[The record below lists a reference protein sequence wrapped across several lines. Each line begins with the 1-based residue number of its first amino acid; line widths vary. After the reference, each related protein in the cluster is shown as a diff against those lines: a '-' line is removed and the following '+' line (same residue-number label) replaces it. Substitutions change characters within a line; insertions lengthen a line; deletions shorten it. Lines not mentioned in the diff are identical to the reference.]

1 MVETFHYLQVKTL
14 RYGAKMINLSQVTLS
29 RIVSIRLFGLVI
41 FLSITAGCTLP
52 VSTTASNQETPDMTS
67 DAKWTESNIVNIS
80 PTPNTEKIV
89 AIGTTP
95 IPTINPKNSIE
106 PVTIVGSAKITFP
119 LFENYLVEPYVMLED
134 EAGFVNRDFNFI
146 IPPQDQVLGP
156 LTPRGEKTWDYVLH
170 LPSLPPGVLVDV
182 DNNSQNDTGVR
193 IFAVA
198 VQANTIGDPF
208 LGKDEF
214 RGWSTVWTST
224 RIDSENRDEIVGG
237 KLIVWAPDNEQSF
250 PFDFGTDKLL
260 FTNDDPTKHIEAGY
274 TIVNLDSNPF
284 TFTKERISEI
294 TLYEGDVAI
303 NDLSELSYTEAFNSL
318 WSKASI
324 EYPFTDLKNIDWQN
338 IYDTFAPQVANAE
351 ASSDPQAWYIAM
363 RNFAWSIPDG
373 HVGLGGNDGGLFQKE
388 AGGGAGLGMTEL
400 SDGRVL
406 VSYVNTSGAAAEAGI
421 NIGDEIISY
430 NNVPIR
436 EAIQSVTP
444 LNGPF
449 STDHILE
456 LERYRYISRGEI
468 GENANIQWKD
478 SIGIIKQA
486 TMILRAE
493 SNSLTATSIYADF
506 DRNAPPIEYE
516 IIDDYG
522 IGYVRIWSLSDDLN
536 LTFRLFRRAVQL
548 FNDNETPSVIID
560 LRHNL
565 GGSPMGTSLASFFT
579 PNEIEV
585 MRGYYYSDK
594 IKHFDTYGPPDT
606 IEPDNNLLYEGR
618 VAILVGPACA
628 SACENVAWVFSQL
641 PQVTVL
647 GHYPSNGIMGEVGR
661 GQYKLPGDLSFQI
674 PTGMDQ
680 DMENNIIVEG
690 TGVVPDKLI
699 PITETNIF
707 ENRDIV
713 LEEAINLLRLPL
725 VAGIIP
731 LESPRLLAPSLT
743 LSAAQSNTPILEEL
757 ADESPNYEMPEPGQ
771 KRVYSIPMDSS
782 MESIWWYS
790 WCATSK
796 NIAYENWDNIT
807 VNFYLNNDLISNND
821 FYQTNGQTNQEYC
834 FYQLA
839 GLTDWPRG
847 EHVLHTKVSFDREIN
862 DGNTVYPIGL
872 REFEYHVYVN

>member
-1 MVETFHYLQVKTL
+1 
-14 RYGAKMINLSQVTLS
+14 MINLTQIALS
-29 RIVSIRLFGLVI
+29 KLFTIRLFALI
-41 FLSITAGCTLP
+41 LFSSIASGCILP
-52 VSTTASNQETPDMTS
+52 ASSTSSNQANPDVTTDS
-67 DAKWTESNIVNIS
+67 ELTERNIVTTS
-80 PTPNTEKIV
+80 PTPPIDQAIV
-89 AIGTTP
+89 IESTAT
-95 IPTINPKNSIE
+95 PTITTKNSNE
-106 PVTIVGSAKITFP
+106 PVTIVGNAKITFP

-134 EAGFVNRDFNFI
+134 EAGFVNRDFDFI

-156 LTPRGEKTWDYVLH
+156 LTPRGENTWDYVLH
-170 LPSLPPGVLVDV
+170 LPSLPPGILVDV

-208 LGKDEF
+208 LGSDEF
-214 RGWSTVWTST
+214 RGWSTVWTSA

-237 KLIVWAPDNEQSF
+237 KLIVWSPDNKQSF
-250 PFDFGTDKLL
+250 PSDFGSDKLL
-260 FTNDDPTKHIEAGY
+260 FTNDDPTKNIEAGY

-294 TLYEGDVAI
+294 ILYEGDVEI
-303 NDLSELSYTEAFNSL
+303 NDLSDLSYTEAFNAL

-324 EYPFTDLKNIDWQN
+324 EYPFTQLKSVDWQN
-338 IYDTFAPQVANAE
+338 IYDRFAPQVTKAE
-351 ASSDPQAWYIAM
+351 ASSDPQAWYLAM

-373 HVGLGGNDGGLFQKE
+373 HIGLGGDDGGLFQKE

-406 VSYVNTSGAAAEAGI
+406 VNYVDTSGTAAKAGI
-421 NIGDEIISY
+421 KLGDEIISY
-430 NNVPIR
+430 NNIPIR
-436 EAIQSVTP
+436 QAIQSITP

-449 STDHILE
+449 STDHVLKLE
-456 LERYRYISRGEI
+456 QYRYISRGKVGDSADIE
-468 GENANIQWKD
+468 WKD
-478 SIGIIKQA
+478 STGIVNQA
-486 TMILRAE
+486 TIILRSE
-493 SNSLTATSIYADF
+493 RNSLAATSLYADF

-516 IIDDYG
+516 IIDDYD
-522 IGYVRIWSLSDDLN
+522 IGYIRIWSLSDDLN

-548 FNDNETPSVIID
+548 FNDNDTTGVIID

-579 PNEIEV
+579 QTEIEV

-594 IKHFDTYGPPDT
+594 LKLFDTYGPPDS
-606 IEPDNNLLYEGR
+606 IEPDKNLFYEGR

-690 TGVVPDKLI
+690 TGVVPDILI
-699 PITETNIF
+699 PITEANIF

-713 LEEAINLLRLPL
+713 LEEAIDLLSKPL

-731 LESPRLLAPSLT
+731 SGSPRLLAPSLT
-743 LSAAQSNTPILEEL
+743 LTAAKGNTPILEEL
-757 ADESPNYEMPEPGQ
+757 ANETPNYEMPEPGQ
-771 KRVYSIPMDSS
+771 KRVYSIPMDNST
-782 MESIWWYS
+782 ESIWWYS
-790 WCATSK
+790 WCATNK
-796 NIAYENWDNIT
+796 NIAYKNWSNIT
-807 VNFYLNNDLISNND
+807 VNFYLNDELVSKNELYKTD
-821 FYQTNGQTNQEYC
+821 GQANQEYC
-834 FYQLA
+834 FYELV

-847 EHVLHTKVSFDREIN
+847 EHVLHTKVSFDQEIN
-862 DGNTVYPIGL
+862 DGSTVYPIGL